1 MVEGWVACVL
11 PLWIFGLSK
20 LAPCVLYMIRLAEN
34 QVHRSSRN
42 IFGILIFVPVFRPRS
57 ISFFRGQGTLT

>member
-1 MVEGWVACVL
+1 
-11 PLWIFGLSK
+11 
-20 LAPCVLYMIRLAEN
+20 MIRLAEN
-34 QVHRSSRN
+34 QVHRLSRN